1 MKSIRSWMTQH
12 EMLVKGIGA
21 TIILFVVLFVI
32 MDWVVM
38 PLYTQAGRTRTLP
51 DVTGQTYEEASRIL
65 KSSGFRIIR
74 DREIADA
81 KHPAGIVISQNPFPL
96 AQVKLGRR
104 IYVTVSSGGRMIT
117 VPKVIGTSEKD
128 AAFVLKQAGLET
140 GEMTYEYQS
149 YYPVGVVCDQS
160 VPEQMEVLEK
170 TPVDLHVSL
179 GPVPSRFVV
188 PDVTGKTLESAK
200 RTLMLAG
207 LRLGAVGYEVKNDT
221 IPDVVIYQF
230 IPPGRE
236 TQQDMTVDV
245 TVSKID
251 TSVHAPQD
259 SIR

>member
-1 MKSIRSWMTQH
+1 MVQR
-12 EMLVKGIGA
+12 EMLLKGIAA
-21 TIILFVVLFVI
+21 TIILLIVLIVVI
-32 MDWVVM
+32 DWVVM
-38 PLYTQAGRTRTLP
+38 PLYTEAGRTRNLP

-74 DREIADA
+74 EREIPDA
-81 KHPAGIVISQNPFPL
+81 KHPAGNVISQNPLPM

-117 VPKVIGTSEKD
+117 VPRLIGTSEKD
-128 AAFVLKQAGLET
+128 AVFVIRQAGLET
-140 GEMTYEYQS
+140 GETIYEYQS
-149 YYPVGVVCDQS
+149 YYPIGVVCDQS
-160 VPEQMEVLEK
+160 VPEQMEVIEK

-179 GPVPSRFVV
+179 GPMPNRFVV
-188 PDVTGKTLESAK
+188 PDVTGKTLDSAK
-200 RTLMLAG
+200 RTLLLAG
-207 LRLGAVGYEVKNDT
+207 LRLGAVDYEVKNDT
-221 IPDVVIYQF
+221 IPDIVIYQF

-251 TSVHAPQD
+251 TSVHAPED